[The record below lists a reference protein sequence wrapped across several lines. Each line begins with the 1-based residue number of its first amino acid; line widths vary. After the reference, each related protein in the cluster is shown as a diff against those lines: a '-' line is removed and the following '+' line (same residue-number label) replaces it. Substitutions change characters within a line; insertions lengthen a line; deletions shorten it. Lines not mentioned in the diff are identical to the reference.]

1 MDNVSKDACLVMRE
15 DDYNHSVQ
23 SASGM
28 DFIESVHTHTHM
40 CMRTCTHTL
49 KKNTPLQKKRGGGK

>member
-28 DFIESVHTHTHM
+28 DFIESVHTHTH
-40 CMRTCTHTL
+40 TCACAHAHTH
-49 KKNTPLQKKRGGGK
+49 